1 MIKVVLLGYGNVNT
15 HLLKALSQTDKVNV
29 VQVYNRRA
37 ITLPPELKS
46 IPCID
51 NLDELEEAD
60 VYIIAISDDS
70 IHDFSESLPFENRLV
85 VHTSGGVD
93 MDMLSSKNRRGVFYP
108 LQTFSKQREVDFRTI
123 PICVEADDPAD
134 LKLLHSLGELI
145 SDTVTEIDS
154 KKRAKLHV
162 AAVFVNNFV
171 NHIYHIAGDIL
182 AEDNISFDLLA
193 PLIQETAKK
202 IETLSPEAAQTG
214 PAKRNDRKTIEKH
227 QQLINNP
234 KYKEVYALLSQLIHE
249 HHSQ

>member
-1 MIKVVLLGYGNVNT
+1 MIKVVLLGYGNVGS
-15 HLLKALSQTDKVNV
+15 HLLKALSQTDKVSV
-29 VQVYNRRA
+29 VQVYNRRP
-37 ITLPPELKS
+37 ISLPSECNT
-46 IPCID
+46 IPFTTDLNEIK
-51 NLDELEEAD
+51 EAD

-70 IHDFSESLPFENRLV
+70 IHDFSNSLPFKNRLV
-85 VHTSGGVD
+85 VHTSGGVA
-93 MDMLSSKNRRGVFYP
+93 MDMLSDKNRRGVFYP
-108 LQTFSKQREVDFRTI
+108 LQTFSKQREVEFRTI
-123 PICVEADDPAD
+123 PICVEADDATD
-134 LKLLHSLGELI
+134 LKLLTDIGNLI
-145 SDTVTEIDS
+145 SDTVTEISSDQ
-154 KKRAKLHV
+154 RAKLHV

-234 KYKEVYALLSQLIHE
+234 KYKELYTLLSQLIHE